1 MVILLQNVIICLIKI
16 LSRCKTNTL
25 KFIWYSFQI
34 FDKCMEKLVKYTNLS
49 TLCIKWP
56 FLGVG
61 LDNSQ
66 DLSPS
71 PNLVKFCY
79 SNLTY

>member
-1 MVILLQNVIICLIKI
+1 
-16 LSRCKTNTL
+16 
-25 KFIWYSFQI
+25 
-34 FDKCMEKLVKYTNLS
+34 MEKPVKYMNLS

-61 LDNSQ
+61 LDVFQ

-79 SNLTY
+79 SNQTY